1 MHRNLGGCLGK
12 HTQQFYPRDVITQPE
27 VLNCG
32 LVQDKEVSLVA
43 AVSH

>member
-1 MHRNLGGCLGK
+1 MFG
-12 HTQQFYPRDVITQPE
+12 QAYPAVFYPRDVITHPE